1 MILIKNCGLK
11 RAQEIALAAA
21 TGASFV
27 GLVYH
32 PSSPRHLE
40 LPVMAA
46 LAATIPPPVKS
57 VVVLVNPSDA
67 TLDVILKHFRPDYW
81 QVHGITDAE
90 RITAIKEHTGI
101 PVIAGVSVKTS
112 EDILP
117 AHHLA
122 TAADSIL
129 FDTRHDTLA
138 GGSGEA
144 FDWSLLTGINLP
156 VPWFLA
162 GGLTAEN
169 VARAIGITGAKAVD
183 VSSGIEARP
192 GEKSLEKIAAFNKAV
207 LEPRA

>member
-11 RAQEIALAAA
+11 QAEEVALAAA

-46 LAATIPPPVKS
+46 LAASIAPPVKS

-67 TLDVILKHFRPDYW
+67 ILDAILKHFRPDYW
-81 QVHGITDAE
+81 QVHGVHDAE
-90 RITAIKEHTGI
+90 RIAAIKKTTGI

-112 EDILP
+112 EDI
-117 AHHLA
+117 AHAYHLA
-122 TAADSIL
+122 TAADNIL
-129 FDTRHDTLA
+129 FDTRHDSLA

-144 FDWSLLTGINLP
+144 FDWSLLTGIYLP

-169 VARAIGITGAKAVD
+169 VVRAIRITGAKAVD
-183 VSSGIEARP
+183 VSSGIESQP
-192 GEKSLEKIAAFNKAV
+192 GKKSLEKIAAFNKAV
-207 LEPRA
+207 LETRT